1 MLPDR
6 GLLIEDLRSNN
17 GTYVNGVRIPAPTL
31 VRPGDTISVGTTT
44 MRVIDEAIAP
54 TVEPPVRAAPA
65 RVMALRVVA
74 GGAPGAVIPVHDGP
88 VVLGRTPSGAPA
100 FKDDR
105 AISDQHARIS
115 PLPGDRLLL
124 EDLGSK
130 TGTIVNG
137 LRIPAP
143 TLLGLGQRFQI
154 GDSTLEVVQA
164 AGDLSAF
171 TGDGALGGV
180 RQVPEQLFDLIAL
193 RAPVSRKDFKRVLL
207 ITLALGLSLN
217 VLIREI
223 AISYLDVPDNLRA
236 ITPGPLVI
244 ATLVQILANGFGFF
258 RIFRRPQDQSMR
270 RYLIPTLV
278 VPIVFLAVN
287 FLRLNHHGRWDIAVT
302 AVVTV
307 LPIALSAAVMLGL
320 RAEIARDRVAAA
332 KGSARRPLTDAAP
345 EIRVAPPMPTL
356 MVTGGPAAGQSL
368 EVTGDVVIGRG
379 DVDRSTTR
387 SSRGGTRQSAR
398 STAASSSKISARPTA
413 PG

>member
-1 MLPDR
+1 
-6 GLLIEDLRSNN
+6 LRNESRWTNN
-17 GTYVNGVRIPAPTL
+17 SSYANSVPFTERNL

-44 MRVIDEAIAP
+44 MRVIDEALAP

-154 GDSTLEVVQA
+154 GDSALEVVEA

-171 TGDGALGGV
+171 TGDAAALGGV

-193 RAPVSRKDFKRVLL
+193 LAP
-207 ITLALGLSLN
+207 
-217 VLIREI
+217 
-223 AISYLDVPDNLRA
+223 
-236 ITPGPLVI
+236 
-244 ATLVQILANGFGFF
+244 
-258 RIFRRPQDQSMR
+258 
-270 RYLIPTLV
+270 
-278 VPIVFLAVN
+278 
-287 FLRLNHHGRWDIAVT
+287 
-302 AVVTV
+302 
-307 LPIALSAAVMLGL
+307 
-320 RAEIARDRVAAA
+320 
-332 KGSARRPLTDAAP
+332 
-345 EIRVAPPMPTL
+345 
-356 MVTGGPAAGQSL
+356 
-368 EVTGDVVIGRG
+368 
-379 DVDRSTTR
+379 
-387 SSRGGTRQSAR
+387 
-398 STAASSSKISARPTA
+398 
-413 PG
+413 